1 MSVDTTPNRALQT
14 LPFTTIT
21 RSLKRDIK
29 LSLLRQRRKSK
40 FNNHSYLFSPF
51 PEPLNQMSFIVTV
64 VFPNDADAQYDIEYY
79 TNHHMPL
86 ILKDWAKYGVTGW
99 NVREFAP
106 GPDGSAPLYAFGS
119 DVFWKSAERLEEA
132 FKGPETGAI
141 MADVPKFSNKPPVFL
156 YGNVVGSG

>member
-1 MSVDTTPNRALQT
+1 
-14 LPFTTIT
+14 
-21 RSLKRDIK
+21 
-29 LSLLRQRRKSK
+29 
-40 FNNHSYLFSPF
+40 
-51 PEPLNQMSFIVTV
+51 MSFIITV

-79 TNHHMPL
+79 TNHHMPS

-119 DVFWKSAERLEEA
+119 DVFWKSAERLEGA
-132 FKGPETGAI
+132 FKGPEAGAI
-141 MADVPKFSNKPPVFL
+141 MADVLKFSNKPPVFL